1 MRRNICCLFAIVC
14 LSAMISGCSSQEQ
27 LAAASA
33 ATTEITYT
41 LETAEETTAVATVE
55 ESHMATAN
63 SSDPPESETET
74 AIPTESETESTVPA
88 ETAPKKPRDPVLEL
102 PEVSG
107 DPTDFFSDAAFLGD
121 SISYSLFVYQ
131 NKTGELGSPKFLV
144 RGKLGLQNT
153 LQKVLKVYYQGVE
166 MTPWEALAASGAKKV
181 FIMLGTNDIGYYGID
196 ETMDRW
202 VLFVEKIRELS
213 PDMEIY
219 IQSLTPM
226 WTESQQKLLN
236 NEYIDL
242 YNQRLEAFANDNDC
256 HFVNIAPY
264 FKDSTNGLAQK
275 YSGDRYV
282 HMCEEGVSAW
292 VTVLKAYAAEQQ
304 KEIA

>member
-1 MRRNICCLFAIVC
+1 MRKPTCCLLVIAI
-14 LSAMISGCSSQEQ
+14 LSAILSSC
-27 LAAASA
+27 ASHDQPA
-33 ATTEITYT
+33 ETPPAT
-41 LETAEETTAVATVE
+41 AGVVATME
-55 ESHMATAN
+55 TESI
-63 SSDPPESETET
+63 PET
-74 AIPTESETESTVPA
+74 AIETSDATTVPESTADVTEETVPA
-88 ETAPKKPRDPVLEL
+88 ETEYQFPAQRVVGKSREPVMAL

-107 DPTDFFSDAAFLGD
+107 DPTDFFSDAAFIGD

-131 NKTGELGSPKFLV
+131 NKTGELGNPLFLV

-153 LQKVLKVYYQGVE
+153 LNKVLKVYYQGKE

-196 ETMDRW
+196 ETMERW
-202 VLFVEKIRELS
+202 VTFLGNIRELC
-213 PDMEIY
+213 PDIEVY

-226 WTESQQKLLN
+226 WTESEQKLLN
-236 NEYIDL
+236 NANIDI
-242 YNQRLEAFANDNDC
+242 YNQRLEAFAKENDC

-264 FKDSTNGLAQK
+264 FKDSTNGMAVT

-292 VTVLKAYAAEQQ
+292 VTVLKAYAAEQE
-304 KEIA
+304 KEMA